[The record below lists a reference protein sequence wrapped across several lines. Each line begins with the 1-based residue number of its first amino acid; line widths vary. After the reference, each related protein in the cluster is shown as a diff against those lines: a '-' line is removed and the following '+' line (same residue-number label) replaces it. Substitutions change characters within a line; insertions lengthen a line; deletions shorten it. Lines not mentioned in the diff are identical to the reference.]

1 MTWRLYLGLALG
13 GLPIGALYA
22 LQALGTVLVYRTT
35 RVFSFAQAGLGMVA
49 AFTTASLA
57 RDHGWPTWLASVVGV
72 LVAVGLSV
80 VMERCT
86 VRPTRG
92 AVQKTVVTL
101 GWLLGLQGLAGVVF
115 GVTGNAAEPASPQ
128 HEVTAIHSI
137 AWRLTSLDVLTL
149 VTVVVIA
156 VALGLFL
163 SRTAFGTA
171 MRGVADDPEA
181 ARLVGLRAGTIASVS
196 WALGGALAGVAGVL
210 AAAETNLDQVSLL
223 VLTVEGLAA
232 ALVGRLESLPLTL
245 AGGFGLGVLQPM
257 VDQAVDGRRQAG
269 VRDLFALV
277 VVLVA
282 LALRRRR
289 GRADTGGAGL
299 PPAPLRPMPTGRLA
313 LGLAGGVVLVAVLAP
328 LLRPDITWA
337 DDVASTAIWSTA
349 VLSLVLLA
357 GVVGQVSIC
366 AGTFMGVGAFGAGIS
381 YGAGLPFLLALVAG
395 AALAGV
401 AALLVGLPAI
411 RLQPLELA
419 IATVSVAFTADQF
432 LFKWTPFV
440 GASRVRVLHPPAFA
454 NGDPVPAGHG
464 LAGHRT
470 YAWLCILAF
479 VLCGLGVANLRRG
492 RTGAALT
499 ALRSSGAATSA
510 MGFSV
515 PVTKLKGFAAAGAVA
530 GLAGVLLAGLFG
542 EASATGSVGTP
553 FDTTHSITLI
563 AYAVIAGLGSVPGA
577 VVGGLL
583 VTVPAALT
591 ASSSGLANQ
600 DSAHW
605 IQAGSGAVLVL
616 IVVLSPDGLAGLAG
630 RARMLLRRAPEPAI
644 AAAAG

>member
-49 AFTTASLA
+49 AFTAASLS
-57 RDHGWPTWLASVVGV
+57 RDHGWPTWIAV
-72 LVAVGLSV
+72 LLGVAVAVAVSV
-80 VMERCT
+80 VMERFT
-86 VRPTRG
+86 VRPTKG

-101 GWLLGLQGLAGVVF
+101 GWLLGLQGLGGVIF
-115 GVTGNAAEPASPQ
+115 GVTGTAAQPASPQ
-128 HEVTAIHSI
+128 HEVWSIRSI
-137 AWRLTSLDVLTL
+137 AWRFTSLDLLAL

-196 WALGGALAGVAGVL
+196 WGLGGALAGIAGVL

-245 AGGFGLGVLQPM
+245 AGGFGLGVLQPV

-269 VRDLFALV
+269 VPELFALV

-289 GRADTGGAGL
+289 GRADQGGAGL
-299 PPAPLRPMPTGRLA
+299 PPAPLGALPTGRTA
-313 LGLAGGVVLVAVLAP
+313 IGMAAGVLIVAVVAP
-328 LLRPDITWA
+328 LLKSTITWA

-366 AGTFMGVGAFGAGIS
+366 AGTFMGVGAFGAGIAF
-381 YGAGLPFLLALVAG
+381 GAGLPFLLALLVG

-401 AALLVGLPAI
+401 AAVLVGLPAI
-411 RLQPLELA
+411 RLEPLELA

-440 GASRVRVLHPPAFA
+440 GPSRSRDLRPPGFA
-454 NGDPVPAGHG
+454 NGDPAPSGHG
-464 LAGHRT
+464 LAGHRG
-470 YAWLCILAF
+470 YAWLCIVLF
-479 VLCGLGVANLRRG
+479 VLCALGVANLRRG
-492 RTGAALT
+492 RSGAALT

-515 PVTKLKGFAAAGAVA
+515 PATKLKGFAAAGFVA
-530 GLAGVLLAGLFG
+530 GVAGVLLAGLFG
-542 EASATGSVGTP
+542 QASATGQVGSP

-563 AYAVIAGLGSVPGA
+563 AYAVIAGLGSVPGT

-591 ASSSGLANQ
+591 ASSSGLASQ
-600 DSAHW
+600 DSAYW
-605 IQAGSGAVLVL
+605 IQAFSGAVLVL
-616 IVVLSPDGLAGLAG
+616 IVVLSPEGLAGLAA
-630 RARMLLRRAPEPAI
+630 RARQLGQRGPDVAVAPAV
-644 AAAAG
+644 G

>member
-35 RVFSFAQAGLGMVA
+35 RVFSFAQAGFGMVA
-49 AFTTASLA
+49 AFTAADLA
-57 RDHGWPTWLASVVGV
+57 RGQHWPTVLAVILGVSVS
-72 LVAVGLSV
+72 VALSV
-80 VMERCT
+80 VMDAWT
-86 VRPTRG
+86 IRPTRG

-115 GVTGNAAEPASPQ
+115 GVNGTAAQPASAR
-128 HEVTAIHSI
+128 HDVITVRSI
-137 AWRLTSLDVLTL
+137 GWRFTSLDLLTIL
-149 VTVVVIA
+149 TVVVIA
-156 VALGLFL
+156 IALGLFL
-163 SRTAFGTA
+163 SRSAFGTA

-181 ARLVGLRAGTIASVS
+181 ARLVGLRAGTIGSVS
-196 WALGGALAGVAGVL
+196 WGLGGALAGVAGVL

-245 AGGFGLGVLQPM
+245 GGGFALGVLQPM
-257 VDQAVDGRRQAG
+257 VDQAIDGRRQAG

-277 VVLVA
+277 VVLGA

-299 PPAPLRPMPTGRLA
+299 PPAPIGPMPTARLA
-313 LGLAGGVVLVAVLAP
+313 LGLGAGILVVAGVAP
-328 LLRPDITWA
+328 FLKGRLTWA

-366 AGTFMGVGAFGAGIS
+366 AGTFMGVGAFGAGIA
-381 YGAGLPFLLALVAG
+381 YTHGFPFLLALLVGAVLAG
-395 AALAGV
+395 A
-401 AALLVGLPAI
+401 AALLVGLPAV
-411 RLQPLELA
+411 RLEPLELA
-419 IATVSVAFTADQF
+419 IATLSVAFTADQF
-432 LFKWTPFV
+432 LFKWPQFV
-440 GASRVRVLHPPAFA
+440 GASRVRVIHPPRFA
-454 NGDPVPAGHG
+454 NGEPAPIGHG
-464 LAGHRT
+464 LTGHRT
-470 YAWLCILAF
+470 YAWLCIVLF
-479 VLCGLGVANLRRG
+479 VLCALGVANLRRG

-499 ALRSSGAATSA
+499 ALRSSGAATAA

-515 PVTKLKGFAAAGAVA
+515 PVTKLKGFAAAGLVA
-530 GLAGVLLAGLFG
+530 GIAGVLLAGLFG
-542 EASATGSVGTP
+542 EASATGSTGTP

-563 AYAVIAGLGSVPGA
+563 AYAVIAGLGSVPGT
-577 VVGGLL
+577 VIGGLL

-600 DSAHW
+600 DTAHW
-605 IQAGSGAVLVL
+605 IQAASGAVLVVV
-616 IVVLSPDGLAGLAG
+616 VVLSPDGLAGLVS
-630 RARMLLRRAPEPAI
+630 RFRPARRPAVTAPAP
-644 AAAAG
+644 AAG